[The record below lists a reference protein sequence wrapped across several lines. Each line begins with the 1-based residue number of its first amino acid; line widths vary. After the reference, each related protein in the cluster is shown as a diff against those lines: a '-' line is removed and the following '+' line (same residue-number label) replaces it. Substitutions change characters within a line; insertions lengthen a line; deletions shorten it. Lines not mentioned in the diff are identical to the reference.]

1 MGMNRVSLSVLT
13 SVAASFACIFT
24 VKADGEFNVRNY
36 GATGNGTTP
45 DTVAI
50 QKALDACA
58 AAGGGSVVVPAG
70 DYLIGSVNI
79 GSSTTLRMENR
90 ASFIGSP
97 NISDYPVESVR
108 FEGEFVPGH
117 RALLS
122 AKNASNIT
130 IAGRGFIYGPPLGV
144 SRLRE
149 PRGPV
154 LIEFTDCTNVMLDG
168 FTTQYQRLWS
178 IHPLFC
184 RNVTAR
190 NLTIRSVGL
199 NGDGID
205 VDSCDDVLIERCD
218 INTGDDAIS
227 LKSGRGQSAIR
238 NGQPTDNVT
247 IRDCTLVS
255 TIYAALGI
263 GSELSGGI
271 RNVHLENCTLSGFQN
286 GIFFKSR
293 EGRGGFI
300 ENFTGENLTVHNSP
314 TFLHVA
320 LLDTGIQATDPVTGN
335 PDQWTQITNVHF
347 TNVRVENISRL
358 LLAQE
363 IPVDRP
369 VNGFSLN
376 GVRGTCG
383 YALNMSNMTNVVLS
397 SICLTN
403 YQGPF
408 LTQSHVHGTGL
419 SDSD

>member
-1 MGMNRVSLSVLT
+1 MNRVSLFAFST
-13 SVAASFACIFT
+13 VAALFLCATT
-24 VKADGEFNVRNY
+24 VRAAGEYNVLDY
-36 GATGNGTTP
+36 GATGGGTTP
-45 DTVAI
+45 DTAAL

-58 AAGGGSVVVPAG
+58 AAGGGTVVVPAG
-70 DYLIGSVNI
+70 DYLIGSLNI
-79 GSSTTLRMENR
+79 GNNTTLRMESR
-90 ASFIGSP
+90 ANLIGSP
-97 NISDYPVESVR
+97 NIADYPLMQVR
-108 FEGEFVPGH
+108 FEGEFVSGH

-122 AKNASNIT
+122 AQNASNVSIT
-130 IAGRGFIYGPPLGV
+130 GHGFIYGPPLCV

-154 LIEFTDCTNVMLDG
+154 LIEFTECTNVTMDG

-184 RNVTAR
+184 QNVVAK
-190 NLTIRSVGL
+190 NLIIRSVGL

-205 VDSCDDVLIERCD
+205 VDSCQDVMIDHCD

-238 NGQPTDNVT
+238 LGQPTDNVT
-247 IRDCTLVS
+247 IKNCSLVS
-255 TIYAALGI
+255 SIYAALGI

-271 RNVHLENCTLSGFQN
+271 RNVHLENCTMSGNQN

-300 ENFTGENLTVHNSP
+300 ENFTGENLIVHNSP

-320 LLDTGIQATDPVTGN
+320 LLDTGIQASDPVTGN
-335 PDQWTQITNVHF
+335 PDQWTQITNIHF
-347 TNVRVENISRL
+347 TDVHVENISRL
-358 LLAQE
+358 LMAE
-363 IPVDRP
+363 DIPADRP
-369 VNGFSLN
+369 INGFSLN
-376 GVRGTCG
+376 DVRGTCG
-383 YALNMSNMTNVVLS
+383 RALNMANMTNVVLS

-419 SDSD
+419 TDSD

>member
-1 MGMNRVSLSVLT
+1 MNRVSLLVFTSVLALFFG
-13 SVAASFACIFT
+13 VFT
-24 VKADGEFNVRNY
+24 VKAGGEFNVQDF

-45 DTVAI
+45 DTAAI

-58 AAGGGSVVVPAG
+58 AAGGGTVLLPVG
-70 DYLIGSVNI
+70 DYLIGSLSI
-79 GSSTTLRMENR
+79 GNNTTLRMEGRVNL
-90 ASFIGSP
+90 IGSA
-97 NISDYPVESVR
+97 NIADYPLEQVR
-108 FEGEFVPGH
+108 FEGEFVSGH

-122 AKNASNIT
+122 ARNASNVT
-130 IAGRGFIYGPPLGV
+130 IAGHGFIFGPPISV

-154 LIEFTDCTNVMLDG
+154 LIEFTGCTNVTLDG
-168 FTTQYQRLWS
+168 FTTQYERLWS

-184 RNVTAR
+184 QKFVAR

-205 VDSCDDVLIERCD
+205 VDSCQDVMIDHCD

-247 IRDCTLVS
+247 IRNCTLVS
-255 TIYAALGI
+255 SIYAALGI

-271 RNVHLENCTLSGFQN
+271 RNVHLENCTMSGFQN

-320 LLDTGIQATDPVTGN
+320 LLDTGIQATDPVIGN
-335 PDQWTQITNVHF
+335 PDQWTQISNVHF
-347 TNVRVENISRL
+347 SNVHVENISRL
-358 LLAQE
+358 LLAE
-363 IPVDRP
+363 DIPADRP
-369 VNGFSLN
+369 INGFSLN
-376 GVRGTCG
+376 DVRGTCG
-383 YALNMSNMTNVVLS
+383 RALNMANMTNVVLS

-408 LTQSHVHGTGL
+408 LTQNHVHGTGL
-419 SDSD
+419 TDSD

>member
-1 MGMNRVSLSVLT
+1 MLFGCFMAR
-13 SVAASFACIFT
+13 
-24 VKADGEFNVRNY
+24 ADGEFNVRDY
-36 GATGNGTTP
+36 GATGTGTTP
-45 DTVAI
+45 DTAAI
-50 QKALDACA
+50 QKALDACT
-58 AAGGGSVVVPAG
+58 AAGGGIVEVPSG
-70 DYLIGSVNI
+70 DYLIGSLTLGNNTTLKMEPRSNLI
-79 GSSTTLRMENR
+79 GSSDV
-90 ASFIGSP
+90 A
-97 NISDYPVESVR
+97 DYPLEQVR
-108 FEGEFVPGH
+108 FEGEFVRGH

-122 AKNASNIT
+122 AKNASNI
-130 IAGRGFIYGPPLGV
+130 IIEGRGFIYGPPLNV

-154 LIEFTDCTNVMLDG
+154 LIEFTSCTNVTLDG

-184 RNVTAR
+184 QKLVAK
-190 NLTIRSVGL
+190 NLIIRSVGL

-205 VDSCDDVLIERCD
+205 VDSCQDVLIDHCD

-227 LKSGRGQSAIR
+227 LKSGRGQAAIK
-238 NGQPTDNVT
+238 NGEPTDNVT
-247 IRDCTLVS
+247 IKDCTLVS

-271 RNVHLENCTLSGFQN
+271 RNVHVENCTLSGFQN

-300 ENFTGENLTVHNSP
+300 DHFTGENLTVHNSP

-320 LLDTGIQATDPVTGN
+320 LLDTGIQATDPVKGN
-335 PDQWTQITNVHF
+335 PDQWTKITNINFSDVH
-347 TNVRVENISRL
+347 VENINRL
-358 LLAQE
+358 LLAQD
-363 IPVDRP
+363 IPSDQP
-369 VNGFSLN
+369 IDGFSLK
-376 GVRGTCG
+376 GIRGNCG
-383 YALNMSNMTNVVLS
+383 HALNMSNMTNVVLS

-408 LTQSHVHGTGL
+408 LTQNHVHGTGL